1 MTGILQRDAIA
12 SDPAA
17 GAPASDADRILTW
30 RWPWLYE
37 GLFCLSPASRRVR
50 ALEIDAVLAR
60 IDAVRGSAG
69 TVIEVGCGPGTYT
82 RHLAARFAHVTALDA
97 SRGMVDHTK
106 ARMRREG
113 HRNVVGAYGR
123 LPDDLRMAECADGV
137 VAVGV
142 LDFTSD
148 LAGWL
153 RAMRSC
159 VLPGG
164 WLVFT
169 VPSART
175 APRAAGAVEGLLAGR
190 VFTRRI
196 DEVHEAIAAA
206 GLVDA
211 RIGMVE
217 HRGRA
222 YTMVGSAI
230 AP

>member
-1 MTGILQRDAIA
+1 MTAT
-12 SDPAA
+12 
-17 GAPASDADRILTW
+17 APAPETASTGLDGDRILTW
-30 RWPWLYE
+30 RWPRLYE
-37 GLFCLSPASRRVR
+37 ALFGLSPTSRRVR
-50 ALEIDAVLAR
+50 AREIDAVMAR
-60 IDAVRGSAG
+60 IDEVSGPGQS
-69 TVIEVGCGPGTYT
+69 VVEVGCGPGTYT
-82 RHLAARFAHVTALDA
+82 RHLAARFDHVTALDA
-97 SRGMVDHTK
+97 AHGMIGHMT
-106 ARMRREG
+106 ARMEREG
-113 HRNVVGAYGR
+113 HRNVVGAYGA
-123 LPDDLRMAECADGV
+123 LPDDLRVAGDADGV
-137 VAVGV
+137 VAIGV
-142 LDFTSD
+142 LDFADD
-148 LAGWL
+148 LARWL
-153 RAMRSC
+153 RALRAC
-159 VLPGG
+159 AAPGG

-169 VPSART
+169 VPNART